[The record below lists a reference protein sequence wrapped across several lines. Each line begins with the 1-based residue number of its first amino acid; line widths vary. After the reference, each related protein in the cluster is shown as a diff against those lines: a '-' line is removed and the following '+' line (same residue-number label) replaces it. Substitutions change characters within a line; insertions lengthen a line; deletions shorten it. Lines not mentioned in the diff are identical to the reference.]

1 MRVHFIKREYI
12 QELESDINEWIQGHS
27 GYEILDI
34 KYSAV
39 PWGSSSEHSVMIIY
53 REISI

>member
-1 MRVHFIKREYI
+1 MRVHFIIREYVW
-12 QELESDINEWIQGHS
+12 ELESDINEWIQSHP

-39 PWGSSSEHSVMIIY
+39 PWGSSSEYSVMIIY
-53 REISI
+53 REVII